1 VWRRTRS
8 NLIAKV
14 KTRTEVIDREERGLD
29 EGRKIVK
36 YVHMQKATR
45 DVFKKK
51 GEVKP
56 GKIVKLLDPQE
67 KKKEWIGYVSLNPK
81 ALDQMPIKSDG

>member
-51 GEVKP
+51 ER
-56 GKIVKLLDPQE
+56 
-67 KKKEWIGYVSLNPK
+67 
-81 ALDQMPIKSDG
+81 